1 MNIHPDAPL
10 ILTLEL
16 APEEQAWAQA
26 QRDLYFPRDRNIVPA
41 HVTLFHALPA
51 AHEPTILEVIRRTRP
66 APLIRIGAPFLLGR
80 GVAYRLLCSDGAE
93 IREAVC
99 ACLPKD
105 CLTRQDQAVWKP
117 HLTVQNKVSPQE
129 AQVVYAQ
136 LASEPA
142 RQEKHAAAL
151 NLWRYLGG
159 PWEKVARV
167 PFAQPNTD

>member
-1 MNIHPDAPL
+1 LNTHPDAPL

-16 APEEQAWAQA
+16 APEEQTWAQA
-26 QRDLYFPRDRNIVPA
+26 QRDLHFPRDRNIVPA

-51 AHEPTILEVIRRTRP
+51 AHEPSILEVIRQTRP

-80 GVAYRLLCSDGAE
+80 GVAYRLLCPDGAG

-99 ACLPKD
+99 ACLPED

-129 AQVVYAQ
+129 ARVLHAQ
-136 LASEPA
+136 LADEPA
-142 RQEKHAAAL
+142 RHETYAAAL

-167 PFAQPNTD
+167 PFARPNTD